1 FDKMSLDG
9 ALFDIMKLNFIS
21 KELLS
26 KMSCKEITANA
37 KNWANKYSPSLLDL
51 INRDESYFEKIMN
64 IEREKE
70 NPRKD
75 YEKYSDIFDKV
86 KFFYDDYYCEL
97 SKDTLPFN
105 PMIDKN
111 VIASVLKEFGDTL
124 DLTLDEQGWF
134 ESLKALGE
142 KYKFAPSGKIYKQ
155 NKDLYIG
162 QVGDVAEMLRIT
174 LTTSKQSPNLYYILQ
189 VLGKEKV
196 QSRIKSVIE
205 MLK

>member
-1 FDKMSLDG
+1 
-9 ALFDIMKLNFIS
+9 
-21 KELLS
+21 
-26 KMSCKEITANA
+26 MSCKEITANA

-70 NPRKD
+70 NPRKY

-205 MLK
+205 MLKEA